1 MKLLVECY
9 AGVKADER
17 PVRFRL
23 RERDYMVED
32 VLYQWHGPDDS
43 FFKVRGDDGNLYILR
58 RSLSTD
64 DWHLESFRDVN
75 R

>member
-1 MKLLVECY
+1 VECY
-9 AGVKADER
+9 ARVKADER

-23 RERDYMVED
+23 RERDYMVVD
-32 VLYQWHGPDDS
+32 VLYQWHGPDGS

-64 DWHLESFRDVN
+64 DWLLESFRDVN